1 MKNIFSYLY
10 NRTKNQIRVSFERKI
25 YFFVPLTSFRDLLS
39 TSYENKPYI
48 RIFDHLPPFKNEQ
61 LLYGIDYMTNHPR
74 ILQKFFFAGNKNIF
88 N

>member
-39 TSYENKPYI
+39 TTYEYKPYI
-48 RIFDHLPPFKNEQ
+48 RISDDLPPFKNE
-61 LLYGIDYMTNHPR
+61 
-74 ILQKFFFAGNKNIF
+74 
-88 N
+88 